1 MLRDTVQSHG
11 GLMLRCSVSFPG
23 KELGDAPPTALGVL
37 GKLVFPTQGPLPAH
51 PACLQPQA
59 PWQVL
64 GELSSY

>member
-37 GKLVFPTQGPLPAH
+37 GLYHGLLKNTIAIFAFLLF
-51 PACLQPQA
+51 
-59 PWQVL
+59 
-64 GELSSY
+64 S